1 MIRTIWFVLNLLVLT
16 TFFGTLAVVAGLFGI
31 RNRQGGVYDF
41 CTRRWSKMMLAASGA
56 KLRLAGMENIPA
68 NQPVVFVSN
77 HQSWFD
83 IFILGGYLPGQVRF
97 VAKKE
102 LSKIPI
108 LGRAMK
114 SAEHIFIDRQNR
126 QAAFA
131 AYEEASATIHDGMS
145 AVVFAEGT
153 RSRTGELQP
162 FKKGPFVLAIASRVP
177 ILPVYCAGTFTLLPK
192 GTLRIR
198 PHPVAALIGEPISTD
213 GLVYEDR
220 ERLMAEARVAIEALR
235 DESEELLGSR
245 GDGSTK

>member
-1 MIRTIWFVLNLLVLT
+1 MLRTAWFLLNLFVLT
-16 TFFGTLAVVAGLFGI
+16 TFFGSLAVVAGVFGI

-41 CTRRWSKMMLAASGA
+41 CTRRWSKLMLWASGA
-56 KLRLAGMENIPA
+56 KLEMIGLENIPPD
-68 NQPVVFVSN
+68 QPVVFVSN

-108 LGRAMK
+108 FGRAMK

-131 AYEEASATIHDGMS
+131 AYEEASATIHAGMS

-153 RSRTGELQP
+153 RSRTGKLQP

-177 ILPVYCAGTFTLLPK
+177 VVPVYCAGTFTLLPK
-192 GTLRIR
+192 GSVWIR
-198 PHPVAALIGEPISTD
+198 PHPVAALIGKPISTD

-220 ERLMAEARVAIEALR
+220 EKLMEQVRVEIEDLR
-235 DESEELLGSR
+235 AESEKVLGSR
-245 GDGSTK
+245 AEPSTR